1 MIKTYRYNANRNT
14 VSHILQGKNGV
25 TVRYN
30 FERGNVI
37 TKQKPELIL
46 KNEYVQNLL
55 ENSELFQKGL
65 VTLVRSEKTIE
76 DRLRENEEKEKEA
89 SLAKTKDSVIEV
101 TSVVTASDLLA
112 FVNEEDNREGSRM
125 FKTASSALEW
135 AKKHNYDFP
144 NYMKD

>member
-46 KNEYVQNLL
+46 KNEYAQNLL

-76 DRLRENEEKEKEA
+76 DMLKENEEQEK
-89 SLAKTKDSVIEV
+89 KTKSKASVIEV
-101 TSVVTASDLLA
+101 ASVVTASDLLA

-125 FKTASSALEW
+125 FKTVSSAVDW
-135 AKKHNYDFP
+135 ATKHNFAFP
-144 NYMKD
+144 NYKPE

>member
-46 KNEYVQNLL
+46 KNEYAQNLL
-55 ENSELFQKGL
+55 EKSELFQKGL

-76 DRLRENEEKEKEA
+76 DILKENEEQEK
-89 SLAKTKDSVIEV
+89 KTKSKASVIEV
-101 TSVVTASDLLA
+101 ASVVTASDLLA

-125 FKTASSALEW
+125 FKTVSSAMDW
-135 AKKHNYDFP
+135 ATKHNFAFP
-144 NYMKD
+144 NYKPE

>member
-46 KNEYVQNLL
+46 KNEYAQNLL

-76 DRLRENEEKEKEA
+76 DMLKENEEQEK
-89 SLAKTKDSVIEV
+89 KTETKASVIEV
-101 TSVVTASDLLA
+101 ASVVTASDLLA

-125 FKTASSALEW
+125 FKTVSSAMDW
-135 AKKHNYDFP
+135 ATKHNFAFP
-144 NYMKD
+144 NYKPE

>member
-46 KNEYVQNLL
+46 KGEYAQTLL
-55 ENSELFQKGL
+55 ESSDLFKNGL
-65 VTLVRSEKTIE
+65 VTLIHSEETLE
-76 DRLRENEEKEKEA
+76 DKLKKAAEQEKSTSEA
-89 SLAKTKDSVIEV
+89 PAKKSVIEIE
-101 TSVVTASDLLA
+101 SVVTASDLLA

-125 FKTASSALEW
+125 FKNVGSALDW
-135 AKKHNYDFP
+135 ATKHNFAFP
-144 NYMKD
+144 NYKPE

>member
-46 KNEYVQNLL
+46 KNEYAQNLL
-55 ENSELFQKGL
+55 EKSELFQKGL

-76 DRLRENEEKEKEA
+76 DMLKENEEQEK
-89 SLAKTKDSVIEV
+89 KTKSKASVIEV
-101 TSVVTASDLLA
+101 ASVVTASDLLA

-125 FKTASSALEW
+125 FKTVSSAMDW
-135 AKKHNYDFP
+135 ATKHNFAFP
-144 NYMKD
+144 NYKPE

>member
-46 KNEYVQNLL
+46 KNEYAQNLL
-55 ENSELFQKGL
+55 EKSELFQKGL

-76 DRLRENEEKEKEA
+76 DMLKENEEQEKK
-89 SLAKTKDSVIEV
+89 AKTKASVIEV
-101 TSVVTASDLLA
+101 ASVVTASDLLA

-125 FKTASSALEW
+125 FKTVSSAMDW
-135 AKKHNYDFP
+135 ATKHNFAFP
-144 NYMKD
+144 NYKPE

>member
-46 KNEYVQNLL
+46 KNEYAQNLL

-76 DRLRENEEKEKEA
+76 DMLKENEEQEK
-89 SLAKTKDSVIEV
+89 KTKTKASVIEV
-101 TSVVTASDLLA
+101 ASVVTASDLLA

-125 FKTASSALEW
+125 FKTVSSAMDW
-135 AKKHNYDFP
+135 ATKHNFAFP
-144 NYMKD
+144 NYKPE

>member
-46 KNEYVQNLL
+46 KNEYAQNLL

-76 DRLRENEEKEKEA
+76 DMLKENEEQEK
-89 SLAKTKDSVIEV
+89 KTKSKASVIEV
-101 TSVVTASDLLA
+101 ASVVTASDLLA

-125 FKTASSALEW
+125 FKTVSSAMDW
-135 AKKHNYDFP
+135 ATKHNFAFP
-144 NYMKD
+144 NYKPE

>member
-46 KNEYVQNLL
+46 KNEYAQNLL

-76 DRLRENEEKEKEA
+76 DLLKENEEQEK
-89 SLAKTKDSVIEV
+89 KTKTKTSVIEV

-125 FKTASSALEW
+125 FKAASSAMDW
-135 AKKHNYDFP
+135 ATKHNFAFP
-144 NYMKD
+144 NYKPE

>member
-46 KNEYVQNLL
+46 KNEYAQNLL

-65 VTLVRSEKTIE
+65 VTLIRSEKTIE
-76 DRLRENEEKEKEA
+76 DRLRENEEKKKEA
-89 SLAKTKDSVIEV
+89 SLAKIKDSVIEV

-125 FKTASSALEW
+125 FKTASSAMDW
-135 AKKHNYDFP
+135 AKKHNYTFP
-144 NYMKD
+144 NYMQE

>member
-46 KNEYVQNLL
+46 KNEYAQNLL
-55 ENSELFQKGL
+55 EKSELFQKGL

-76 DRLRENEEKEKEA
+76 DMLKENEEQEK
-89 SLAKTKDSVIEV
+89 KTKIKASVIEV
-101 TSVVTASDLLA
+101 ASVVTASDLLA

-125 FKTASSALEW
+125 FKTVSSAMDW
-135 AKKHNYDFP
+135 ATKHNFVFP
-144 NYMKD
+144 NYKPE

>member
-30 FERGNVI
+30 FERGNVV

-46 KNEYVQNLL
+46 KNEYAQNLL
-55 ENSELFQKGL
+55 ENSELFQKGV

-76 DRLRENEEKEKEA
+76 DMLKENEEQEK
-89 SLAKTKDSVIEV
+89 KTKTKTSVIEV
-101 TSVVTASDLLA
+101 ASVVTASDLLA
-112 FVNEEDNREGSRM
+112 FVNEEDKREGSRM
-125 FKTASSALEW
+125 FKTVSSAMDW
-135 AKKHNYDFP
+135 ATKHNFAFP
-144 NYMKD
+144 NYKPE

>member
-1 MIKTYRYNANRNT
+1 MIKTYKYNANRNT

-46 KNEYVQNLL
+46 KNEYAQNLL

-76 DRLRENEEKEKEA
+76 DMLKENEEQEK
-89 SLAKTKDSVIEV
+89 KTKTKASVIEV
-101 TSVVTASDLLA
+101 ASVVTASDLLA

-125 FKTASSALEW
+125 FKTVSSAMDW
-135 AKKHNYDFP
+135 ATKHNFAFP
-144 NYMKD
+144 NYKPE

>member
-46 KNEYVQNLL
+46 KNEYAQNLL

-65 VTLVRSEKTIE
+65 VTLIRSEKAIE
-76 DRLRENEEKEKEA
+76 DRLKENEEQENETA
-89 SLAKTKDSVIEV
+89 PAKTKDSVIEV
-101 TSVVTASDLLA
+101 PTVVTASDLLA

-135 AKKHNYDFP
+135 AKKHNYYFP

>member
-46 KNEYVQNLL
+46 KNEYAQNLL
-55 ENSELFQKGL
+55 ENSELFQMGL
-65 VTLVRSEKTIE
+65 VTLIRSEKTIE
-76 DRLRENEEKEKEA
+76 DRLKENEEQEKETVPT
-89 SLAKTKDSVIEV
+89 KTKDSVIEV
-101 TSVVTASDLLA
+101 PTVVTASDLLA

-125 FKTASSALEW
+125 FKAASSALEW

-144 NYMKD
+144 NYMKE

>member
-14 VSHILQGKNGV
+14 VSHILQAKNGV

-46 KNEYVQNLL
+46 KNEFAQNLL

-76 DRLRENEEKEKEA
+76 DMLKENEEQEK
-89 SLAKTKDSVIEV
+89 KTKTKASVIEV
-101 TSVVTASDLLA
+101 ASVVTASDLLA

-125 FKTASSALEW
+125 FKTVSSAMDW
-135 AKKHNYDFP
+135 ATKHNFAFP
-144 NYMKD
+144 NYKPE

>member
-46 KNEYVQNLL
+46 KNEYAQNLL
-55 ENSELFQKGL
+55 EKSEMFQKGL

-76 DRLRENEEKEKEA
+76 DMLKENEEQEK
-89 SLAKTKDSVIEV
+89 KTKAKASVIEV
-101 TSVVTASDLLA
+101 ASVVTASDLLA

-125 FKTASSALEW
+125 FKTVSSAMDW
-135 AKKHNYDFP
+135 ATKHNFAFP
-144 NYMKD
+144 NYKPE

>member
-46 KNEYVQNLL
+46 KNEYAQNLL
-55 ENSELFQKGL
+55 ENSELFKKGL

-76 DRLRENEEKEKEA
+76 DMLKENEEQEK
-89 SLAKTKDSVIEV
+89 KTKSKASVIEV
-101 TSVVTASDLLA
+101 ASVVTASDLLA

-144 NYMKD
+144 NYMKE

>member
-46 KNEYVQNLL
+46 KNEYAQNLL

-65 VTLVRSEKTIE
+65 VTLIRSEKTIE
-76 DRLRENEEKEKEA
+76 DRLKENEEQEKETAPLSRGA
-89 SLAKTKDSVIEV
+89 SAHPGCFFATPDWVGGFWDIGCGILATEAALIAKVKV
-101 TSVVTASDLLA
+101 T
-112 FVNEEDNREGSRM
+112 F
-125 FKTASSALEW
+125 W
-135 AKKHNYDFP
+135 W
-144 NYMKD
+144 

>member
-46 KNEYVQNLL
+46 KNEYAQNLL
-55 ENSELFQKGL
+55 EKSELFQKGL

-76 DRLRENEEKEKEA
+76 DMLKENEEQEK
-89 SLAKTKDSVIEV
+89 KTKIKASVIEV
-101 TSVVTASDLLA
+101 ASVVTASDLLA

-125 FKTASSALEW
+125 FKTVSSAMDW
-135 AKKHNYDFP
+135 ATKHNFAFP
-144 NYMKD
+144 NYKPE

>member
-46 KNEYVQNLL
+46 KNEYAQNLL
-55 ENSELFQKGL
+55 EKSELFQKGL

-76 DRLRENEEKEKEA
+76 DMLKENEEQEKKIKSKA
-89 SLAKTKDSVIEV
+89 SVIEV
-101 TSVVTASDLLA
+101 ASVVTASDLLA

-125 FKTASSALEW
+125 FKTVSSAMDW
-135 AKKHNYDFP
+135 ATKHNYAFP
-144 NYMKD
+144 NYKPE

>member
-46 KNEYVQNLL
+46 KNEYAQNLL

-65 VTLVRSEKTIE
+65 VTLIRSEKTIE
-76 DRLRENEEKEKEA
+76 DMLKENEEQEK
-89 SLAKTKDSVIEV
+89 KTKSKASVIEV
-101 TSVVTASDLLA
+101 ASVVTASDLLA

-125 FKTASSALEW
+125 FKTVSSAVDW
-135 AKKHNYDFP
+135 ATKHNFAFP
-144 NYMKD
+144 NYKPE

>member
-30 FERGNVI
+30 FDRGNVI

-46 KNEYVQNLL
+46 KNEYAQNLL
-55 ENSELFQKGL
+55 EKSELFQKGL

-76 DRLRENEEKEKEA
+76 DMLKDNEEQEK
-89 SLAKTKDSVIEV
+89 KTKSKASVIEV
-101 TSVVTASDLLA
+101 ASVVTASDLLA

-125 FKTASSALEW
+125 FKTVSSATDW
-135 AKKHNYDFP
+135 ATKHNFAFP
-144 NYMKD
+144 NYKPE

>member
-14 VSHILQGKNGV
+14 VSHILQDKNGV

-46 KNEYVQNLL
+46 KNEYAQNLL
-55 ENSELFQKGL
+55 EKSELFQKGL

-76 DRLRENEEKEKEA
+76 DMLKENEEQEK
-89 SLAKTKDSVIEV
+89 KTKIKASVIEV
-101 TSVVTASDLLA
+101 ASVVTASDLLA

-125 FKTASSALEW
+125 FKTVSSAMDW
-135 AKKHNYDFP
+135 ATKHNFAFP
-144 NYMKD
+144 NYKPE

>member
-30 FERGNVI
+30 FERGNVV

-46 KNEYVQNLL
+46 KNEYAQNLL

-76 DRLRENEEKEKEA
+76 DILKENEEQEKET
-89 SLAKTKDSVIEV
+89 KTKTSVIEV
-101 TSVVTASDLLA
+101 ASVVTASDLLA

-125 FKTASSALEW
+125 FKTVSSAMDW
-135 AKKHNYDFP
+135 ATKHNFAFP
-144 NYMKD
+144 NYKPE

>member
-46 KNEYVQNLL
+46 KNEYAQNLL

-76 DRLRENEEKEKEA
+76 DRLRENEEKENEA